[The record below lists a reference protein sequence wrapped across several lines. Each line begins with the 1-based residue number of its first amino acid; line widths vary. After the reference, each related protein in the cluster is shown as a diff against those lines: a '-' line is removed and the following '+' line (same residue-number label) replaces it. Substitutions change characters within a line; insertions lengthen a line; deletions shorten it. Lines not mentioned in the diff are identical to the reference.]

1 MTIDDIRP
9 AIRDVCSFFLSTI
22 AHRCLSVRYEPVN
35 HRILPRRPGGSFS
48 VSTIR
53 GRAGGST
60 GPLRL
65 AHPWVGPVT
74 YVIENAGN
82 RGPLFR

>member
-9 AIRDVCSFFLSTI
+9 VIRDVCSSLQRSPN
-22 AHRCLSVRYEPVN
+22 RCLSVRYEPVN

-65 AHPWVGPVT
+65 ARPWVGPVT

-82 RGPLFR
+82 RGPLFQ